1 MCLVSGEGPH
11 RVWGRLG
18 VISLVMRSLSCD
30 GGCCHLG
37 IRETAP
43 SLLLLSAS
51 TRARVPEESGPF
63 LLPHPPWLSGIMHQL
78 SLHSLQIGCGPN
90 RLILQSKEQ
99 GEMREM
105 SCSLKKKLT
114 SFPCAPKAQAH
125 RSPLSSTCLAWSHL

>member
-78 SLHSLQIGCGPN
+78 SLHSLGDYAPALPPLPSN
-90 RLILQSKEQ
+90 RMWSQPPHFTEQ
-99 GEMREM
+99 G
-105 SCSLKKKLT
+105 
-114 SFPCAPKAQAH
+114 AG
-125 RSPLSSTCLAWSHL
+125 